1 MTPRGRILNSLAW
14 LLIAAAASADAF
26 PASGQITAVSSRVF
40 NGYTRILLPDGS
52 PKPERYGF
60 QIGGVLNT
68 SPRGME
74 VSTAVATSDATIDA
88 ISFSSIE
95 KMIEGP
101 LSMRKYMPDPDPA
114 TADLLIV
121 VFWGRTIGTS
131 AFQGS
136 DISQTVLASDQDK
149 IDEMNARLLG
159 FDSERVLTRSF
170 GRSIQANILREVHSD
185 VLDAVKED
193 RYYVILQAFDFQ
205 AAWKRKDVRL
215 LWETR
220 FSISQRGHDFGKD
233 LPRMA
238 MAASQY
244 FGQDTHGIV
253 NRPIPEGQVNIGDV
267 KSLGEVPQK

>member
-1 MTPRGRILNSLAW
+1 MIACLLVLAGPSAGRAAEGSLA
-14 LLIAAAASADAF
+14 SD
-26 PASGQITAVSSRVF
+26 QITAVSSRTY
-40 NGYTRILLPDGS
+40 NGYTRGTLADGS
-52 PKPERYGF
+52 LKPERYGF

-68 SPRGME
+68 RPRGME
-74 VSTAVATSDATIDA
+74 ISAAIATSDATIDT
-88 ISFSSIE
+88 ISFASIE
-95 KMIEGP
+95 QMIEGP
-101 LSMRKYMPDPDPA
+101 LSVQKYMPDPDPA

-121 VFWGRTIGTS
+121 VFWGRTVGTS

-170 GRSIQANILREVHSD
+170 GRSVQANILREVHSD

-193 RYYVILQAFDFQ
+193 RYYVILQAYDFQ
-205 AAWKRKDVRL
+205 AAWKRKDIRL

-220 FSISQRGHDFGKD
+220 FSISQRGHDFSKD

-238 MAASQY
+238 TAAAQF